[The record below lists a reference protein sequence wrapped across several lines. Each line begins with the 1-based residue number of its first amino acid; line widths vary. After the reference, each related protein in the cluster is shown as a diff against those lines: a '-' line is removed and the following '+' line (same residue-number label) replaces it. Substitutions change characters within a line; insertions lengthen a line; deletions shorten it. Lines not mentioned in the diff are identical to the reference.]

1 MNDLW
6 HEGCDCLIDNSY
18 PNVNMSGMTQIEKEI
33 LDAAV
38 RMFSRYGV
46 KRTSIADLAQEAGVS
61 RQTLYNSYKNKDD
74 VLRALIRSYTDTAMI
89 EIQDGLTNT
98 DALGGQLDVV
108 FDKMALA
115 GFDFVQATPNAQ
127 DIIDGFN
134 AAGKAEI
141 DASAEKF
148 RAVIESVLIPHQA
161 ALTNSGLTPAD
172 LSDFLQRSAKAAS
185 SAAQDRDHLVR
196 QLMTLKQLC
205 LAACAL

>member
-1 MNDLW
+1 
-6 HEGCDCLIDNSY
+6 
-18 PNVNMSGMTQIEKEI
+18 MTQIEKEI

-141 DASAEKF
+141 DASAERF
-148 RAVIESVLIPHQA
+148 RAVIESLLIPHRA
-161 ALTNSGLTPAD
+161 ALANSGLTPAD